1 MSVASP
7 SAPTGLS
14 IQILDVGQ
22 GDGIY
27 IEFPNGKNMLVD
39 LGSTKPSKGYKVAST
54 DALAYLG
61 GEGRFAH
68 PGRTLDFLVVTHADS
83 DHYNLLPTF
92 ISTYKPDIRYLLHA
106 GTPEDYKSDFRKWL
120 DLVVQANQSV
130 PVASGYPT
138 LITPPKRTPFP
149 LNLTTQVAA
158 EILAQPGATDTEV
171 EVDNGFGGV
180 EVVIMAI
187 NTVGT
192 SKTDH
197 GWMTNTTSIV
207 LWLRYAGRT
216 VMLSG
221 DATID
226 TENAVMRAV
235 KGMTKRK
242 SPDDDEPATQPVTQ
256 LRTDV
261 LKVGHHGSARTS
273 SQPDWIQ
280 WMKPEFVFISSDRH
294 GSLDEDLKTQYRLPQ
309 ELTIDIIRAN
319 TQLAAAS
326 EHGYVSSYDPE
337 DYTGYRVPGSGTTGF
352 PLDASRKPGLWK
364 AEGKDAPGRQWY
376 QAVTTEAVFST
387 LGVMDMKSPEDGSEA
402 DQGVQYA
409 IAISS
414 EGALT
419 IYSTLD
425 PDQPAA
431 AKTPS

>member
-27 IEFPNGKNMLVD
+27 IEFPNGRNMLVD

-54 DALAYLG
+54 DALKYLS
-61 GEGRFAH
+61 EQTRFAQQ
-68 PGRTLDFLVVTHADS
+68 GQTLDFLVVTHADS

-92 ISTYKPDIRYLLHA
+92 INTFKPNIRYLLHA
-106 GTPEDYKSDFRKWL
+106 GKPEDYKSDFRKWL
-120 DLVVQANQSV
+120 DQVVVANQSV

-138 LITPPKRTPFP
+138 LVTPPKRTPFP
-149 LNLTTQVAA
+149 LNLTTQPLA
-158 EILAQPGATDTEV
+158 EILAQPGVTNPKV
-171 EVDNGFGGV
+171 EIDNLFGGV
-180 EVVIMAI
+180 EVVIMAM

-216 VMLSG
+216 VMLAG

-226 TENAVMRAV
+226 TENAVMLGV
-235 KGMTKRK
+235 KGTTRRKRQL
-242 SPDDDEPATQPVTQ
+242 DDDEPASAPITQ
-256 LRTDV
+256 LLTDV

-273 SQPDWIQ
+273 SQPAWIQ
-280 WMKPEFVFISSDRH
+280 WMKPEFVIISSDRH

-319 TQLAAAS
+319 TQLAQAS

-337 DYTGYRVPGSGTTGF
+337 DYAGYKVPGSGTRGY
-352 PLDASRKPGLWK
+352 PLDASKKPGLWK

-402 DQGVQYA
+402 DQGVQYG
-409 IAISS
+409 IVVDS
-414 EGALT
+414 GGTLT
-419 IYSTLD
+419 IYSTLEAE
-425 PDQPAA
+425 PVA

>member
-1 MSVASP
+1 MADTSP
-7 SAPTGLS
+7 SAPAGLS

-54 DALAYLG
+54 DALKYLG
-61 GEGRFAH
+61 EQTRFAQ
-68 PGRTLDFLVVTHADS
+68 PDQTLDFLVVTHADS

-106 GTPEDYKSDFRKWL
+106 GKPEDYKSDFRKWL

-130 PVASGYPT
+130 PVASGFPT
-138 LITPPKRTPFP
+138 IIREPKRTPFG
-149 LNLTTQVAA
+149 LNFTTEVATVI
-158 EILAQPGATDTEV
+158 EGQPGVTDPEMAIR
-171 EVDNGFGGV
+171 NAFGGV

-192 SKTDH
+192 SKSDH

-216 VMLSG
+216 VMLAG
-221 DATID
+221 DATVD
-226 TENAVMRAV
+226 TENAIMRAV
-235 KGMTKRK
+235 RGMSKRK
-242 SPDDDEPATQPVTQ
+242 SPDEEGPATEPVTQ
-256 LRTDV
+256 LLTDV

-294 GSLDEDLKTQYRLPQ
+294 GSLDADLKTQYRLPQ

-319 TQLAAAS
+319 TQLATAS

-337 DYTGYRVPGSGTTGF
+337 DYAGYKVPGSGTTGF
-352 PLDASRKPGLWK
+352 PLDASKKPGLWK

-402 DQGVQYA
+402 DQGVQYG
-409 IAISS
+409 IVINS
-414 EGALT
+414 EGTLT
-419 IYSTLD
+419 IYSTLE

-431 AKTPS
+431 AKTPP